1 MTTFDH
7 RAICAQFA
15 VLGDF
20 VGAEPYGSGHINDT
34 QLVTYDQAGLTVR
47 YILQRINHAIFPR
60 PDLLMENICRV
71 TEHLRRQAPA
81 HPSQTTLTVIPAR
94 DGRPWVRDADGNWF
108 RMYLFIEHARS
119 YDILETPRQAFE
131 AARAFGA
138 FQCHLADLPG
148 PRLHETIANFHH
160 TPSRFQALRQ
170 AIAADACGRLAAA
183 QPEVDFILARERDYS
198 LLVDLQAEGRLH
210 ERITHNDTKLNNVLL
225 DDADGTGRAVI
236 DLDTVMPGLPHYDFG
251 DMVRTG
257 TSPAAEDERD
267 LSKVTMRFEMFE
279 ALTSAIK
286 EEIVRRLFSFRL
298 KTDAE
303 VKRQR
308 VAKVTGEGGGGDH
321 TVKRQPVVKKIKV
334 GPNDPCPCGSGKK
347 YKKCC
352 RDKDLAAERGQNNA

>member
-279 ALTSAIK
+279 ALLRGYLQGAGAMLSR
-286 EEIVRRLFSFRL
+286 EEIELLPF
-298 KTDAE
+298 
-303 VKRQR
+303 
-308 VAKVTGEGGGGDH
+308 
-321 TVKRQPVVKKIKV
+321 
-334 GPNDPCPCGSGKK
+334 SGKLITLEIGIRFLTDFLSGDTYFK
-347 YKKCC
+347 VHREGHNLDRC
-352 RDKDLAAERGQNNA
+352 RTQIRLAASIEDQMDDMMSLVRSLS

>member
-108 RMYLFIEHARS
+108 RMYLFIEKACS

-279 ALTSAIK
+279 ALLRGYLQGAGAMLSR
-286 EEIVRRLFSFRL
+286 EEIELLPF
-298 KTDAE
+298 
-303 VKRQR
+303 
-308 VAKVTGEGGGGDH
+308 
-321 TVKRQPVVKKIKV
+321 
-334 GPNDPCPCGSGKK
+334 SGKLITLEIGIRFLTDFLSGDTYFK
-347 YKKCC
+347 VHREGHNLDRC
-352 RDKDLAAERGQNNA
+352 RTQIRLAASIEDQMDDMMSLVRSLS

>member
-20 VGAEPYGSGHINDT
+20 VSAEPYGSGHINDT
-34 QLVTYDQAGLTVR
+34 QLVTYDQAGQTVR

-71 TEHLRRQAPA
+71 TEHLRRKAPA

-94 DGRPWVRDADGNWF
+94 DGQPWVRDADGNWF
-108 RMYLFIEHARS
+108 RMYLFIEKARS

-138 FQCHLADLPG
+138 FQCQLADLPG

-183 QPEVDFILARERDYS
+183 QPEVDFILAREKDYS

-279 ALTSAIK
+279 ALLRGYLQGAGAMLSR
-286 EEIVRRLFSFRL
+286 EEIELLPF
-298 KTDAE
+298 
-303 VKRQR
+303 
-308 VAKVTGEGGGGDH
+308 
-321 TVKRQPVVKKIKV
+321 
-334 GPNDPCPCGSGKK
+334 SGKLITLEIGIRFLTDFLSGDTYFK
-347 YKKCC
+347 VHRDGHNLDRC
-352 RDKDLAAERGQNNA
+352 RTQIRLADSIERQMDAMMALVRSLT

>member
-108 RMYLFIEHARS
+108 RMYRFSEHARS

-257 TSPAAEDERD
+257 TSPAAEDE
-267 LSKVTMRFEMFE
+267 MFE
-279 ALTSAIK
+279 ALLRGYLQGAGAMLSR
-286 EEIVRRLFSFRL
+286 EEIELLPF
-298 KTDAE
+298 
-303 VKRQR
+303 
-308 VAKVTGEGGGGDH
+308 
-321 TVKRQPVVKKIKV
+321 
-334 GPNDPCPCGSGKK
+334 SGKLITLEIGIRFLTDFLSGDTYFK
-347 YKKCC
+347 VHSEGHNLDRC
-352 RDKDLAAERGQNNA
+352 RTQIRLAASIEDQMDDMMSLVRSLS